1 MEIAVAPE
9 IQKPRPAESRSPLL
23 DVREV
28 ASILGVS
35 ESWVRRH
42 TSELPVVPVGRLV
55 RFDLPSLYRQFQVKS
70 STGNRVEQ
78 KGDAYMF
85 QAAIKTRYQS
95 GRVHKRGR
103 KLVKWY
109 GQFREDQIDADGKLV
124 RVQKTVC
131 LGTLAELPTKQ
142 AAKREHLRRMGTG
155 KPVQADMLCSDL
167 VTRWCEA
174 VVPTLRSTTATHYQ
188 YALRSYL
195 LPAFGQREI
204 KSITRFDVELFLADK
219 AKMYCRAT
227 IRSMKIALSRVLG
240 WAVDGGWLDKNPCA
254 GVQLPQAQKTKIERM
269 VLKPE
274 QVIALASKLEEP
286 YSTLVL
292 FLAVTGL
299 RISEGVGVKAKDFE
313 GNVLQLRKRFYQGNT
328 PGGDYGELKT
338 KKSVRNLTL
347 PTWLADRVKSLADG
361 AEGFCFRS
369 QAGTP
374 INQKN
379 ALRRYIH
386 PACKELGFRIG
397 GWHDLRHTV
406 TTWALKKYPTK
417 VVSEMLG
424 HASVATT
431 LQTYAHVLQEDFAE
445 PLADMAGKLLPNVA

>member
-1 MEIAVAPE
+1 M
-9 IQKPRPAESRSPLL
+9 
-23 DVREV
+23 
-28 ASILGVS
+28 
-35 ESWVRRH
+35 
-42 TSELPVVPVGRLV
+42 
-55 RFDLPSLYRQFQVKS
+55 
-70 STGNRVEQ
+70 GNRMRQ
-78 KGDAYMF
+78 KGEDLMF

-95 GRVHKRGR
+95 GRVYKTG
-103 KLVKWY
+103 KQVVKWY
-109 GQFREDQIDADGKLV
+109 GQFREDQLDADGKLF
-124 RVQKTVC
+124 RVQKNIS

-142 AAKREHLRRMGTG
+142 AAKRELLRRMGTG
-155 KPVQADMLCSDL
+155 KPVQAGMPFSDL

-174 VVPTLRSTTATHYQ
+174 VAPTLRSTTATHYQ

-195 LPAFGQREI
+195 LPAFGQRET

-240 WAVDGGWLDKNPCA
+240 WAVDGGWLEKNPCA
-254 GVQLPQAQKTKIERM
+254 GVHLPQAPTKVKRI

-286 YSTLVL
+286 YATLVL

-299 RISEGVGVKAKDFE
+299 RISEAVGIKQSDFE
-313 GNVLQLRKRFYQGNT
+313 VNVLQLRHRFYQGNT

-338 KKSVRNLTL
+338 KKSARNLTL
-347 PTWLADRVKSLADG
+347 PAWLADRVKSLADG
-361 AEGFCFRS
+361 AESFCFRS

-431 LQTYAHVLQEDFAE
+431 LSTYAHVLQEDFAE
-445 PLADMAGKLLPNVA
+445 PLAEMAAKLLRDVA